1 MSDNETKSEDVK
13 IKMIELY
20 DSLSSHKYTSVFHE
34 EKYGSIAPHKFLI
47 LDKSSVKDREDVR
60 PTLLGSVDF
69 QNGEIESV
77 GVNGV
82 MDENLIAILIR
93 RLEGFQSSPY
103 SCKENAMALTKLQ
116 EAMLWMKKRTSD
128 REIRGV
134 EGTHTV

>member
-1 MSDNETKSEDVK
+1 MEEEDVK

-34 EKYGSIAPHKFLI
+34 EKYGTIVPHKFI
-47 LDKSSVKDREDVR
+47 IVDKSTIGNRENMV
-60 PTLLGSVDF
+60 PTILGSVDF
-69 QNGEIESV
+69 QSGEILKE
-77 GVNGV
+77 GINGV
-82 MDENLIAILIR
+82 MDENLVAILIR

-116 EAMLWMKKRTSD
+116 EALLWMKKRTSD